1 MDQFKNQEGT
11 TLHSLGGRTIIRY
24 ENNLV
29 VKSGDLRAHEA
40 QTLRFIAAKTTIPVP
55 KVHHIH
61 YEDGKVV
68 AIVMD
73 YIPGKRLDEAWDTL
87 DSHQKLS
94 IANELHSY
102 MNQLRELK
110 GDYIGAIDRGQA
122 IIGHIASIE
131 GGPFDSEQQFNEFIL
146 GDIVKSAPDL
156 LRHYAKYALMDNHD
170 IVFTHSDFSPRN
182 ILVDGGRVT
191 AILDWEY
198 AGWYPEYWEYIQA
211 LRQLKPMPDW
221 PDYLP
226 RILPLRFER
235 EYIGMSFLSRIM
247 RH

>member
-1 MDQFKNQEGT
+1 MEQFENQEGT
-11 TLHSLGGRTIIRY
+11 TLHSLGSRTIIRY

-29 VKSGDLRAHEA
+29 VKSGDIRAHEA
-40 QTLRFIAAKTTIPVP
+40 QTLQFIAAKTTIPVP
-55 KVHHIH
+55 KVHNIH
-61 YEDGKVV
+61 YEDGKVM

-102 MNQLRELK
+102 LSQLRKLK
-110 GDYIGAIDRGQA
+110 GDYIGAIGRGQA
-122 IIGHIASIE
+122 IIGQISSLE

-146 GDIVKSAPDL
+146 GDIVKSAPKI

-170 IVFTHSDFSPRN
+170 IVFTHSDLSPRN

-191 AILDWEY
+191 AIIDWEY
-198 AGWYPEYWEYIQA
+198 AGWYPEHWEYIQA

-221 PDYLP
+221 PDYLS
-226 RILPLRFER
+226 RILPPRFER
-235 EYIGMSFLSRIM
+235 EYIGMSFLSRLM